1 MSDTYTDDKLI
12 QRCLHDRIISQ
23 DGEIDGIDFL
33 LHTLQPGLKILDVG
47 CGPGTIAFQVSPF
60 LKPAGHVIGIDISH
74 ETLQGALLSAISK
87 KITNTEFIRGTA
99 YKLPFHDSYFDA
111 VYFRHLLMHLE
122 DISKSIRE
130 AIRVTR
136 KGGHLIALEGDI
148 ETWGYYPR
156 FAGWEGLFQIV
167 RRKLGTGTAGRQLW
181 SIFNEIGLIDVKI
194 SVIANVATG
203 DEFRNH
209 ILKWLEVFQLSHGY
223 IIEKNIYNKDML
235 DNALSE
241 GYKLLHHPF
250 GFFSSLEYEVSGIKI

>member
-12 QRCLHDRIISQ
+12 QRCLHDRIILQ
-23 DGEIDGIDFL
+23 EGELDGIDFL

-47 CGPGTIAFQVSPF
+47 CGPGTIAFQASPF
-60 LKPAGHVIGIDISH
+60 LKPAGYVIGIDISH
-74 ETLQGALLSAISK
+74 ETLQSALLLSK
-87 KITNTEFIRGTA
+87 KIANTEFIRGTA
-99 YKLPFHDSYFDA
+99 YNLPFHDSYFDA

-122 DISKSIRE
+122 DIRKSIHE

-136 KGGHLIALEGDI
+136 DGGDLIALEGDI

-167 RRKLGTGTAGRQLW
+167 RQKLGTGTAGRQLW
-181 SIFNEIGLIDVKI
+181 SIFKEIGLIDVRI
-194 SVIANVATG
+194 SVIPNVAIG

-209 ILKWLEVFQLSHGY
+209 ILKWLEVFQHSYDY
-223 IIEKNIYNKDML
+223 IIEKNIYDKDLL

-241 GYKLLHHPF
+241 GNKLLHHPF
-250 GFFSSLEYEVSGIKI
+250 GFFFSLEYKVSGRKI